1 MPLINPL
8 FKLFV
13 AALVLLLLSQLGMA
27 SQVPKVKVSK
37 TKDLYADGQ
46 LARARNLPLLIMFSM
61 DGCSYC
67 DLVRE
72 DFLEPMLLSGDYDD
86 KVIIRIVK
94 VDDFDD
100 IHDFN
105 GKTIAAD
112 ELALRYRA
120 TLTPTVVFVDYRG
133 HQLAER
139 LIGISTPD
147 FYGGDLDDAIALSL
161 SRLRTVAVNRVK
173 Q

>member
-1 MPLINPL
+1 MKLSNPL
-8 FKLFV
+8 FNVSL

-27 SQVPKVKVSK
+27 NQPAKIKVTKS
-37 TKDLYADGQ
+37 KDLYADGQ
-46 LARARNLPLLIMFSM
+46 LAHSRHLPLLIMFSM
-61 DGCSYC
+61 DGCTYC

-72 DFLEPMLLSGDYDD
+72 DFLEPMLLSGEYDD
-86 KVIIRIVK
+86 RVIIRIVK
-94 VDDFDD
+94 VDDFDTLR
-100 IHDFN
+100 DFD
-105 GKTIAAD
+105 GKPITAD

-120 TLTPTVVFVDYRG
+120 VVAPTVVFVDYRG

-161 SRLRTVAVNRVK
+161 SRLRTVAVNRI
-173 Q
+173 